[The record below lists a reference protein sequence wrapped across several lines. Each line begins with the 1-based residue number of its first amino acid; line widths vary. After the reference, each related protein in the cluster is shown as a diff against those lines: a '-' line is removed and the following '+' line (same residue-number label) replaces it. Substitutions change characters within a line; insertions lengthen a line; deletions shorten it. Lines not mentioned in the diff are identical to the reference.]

1 MPFLRSMEGSS
12 RTMLRPLS
20 KRAQTFLSRDRRSF
34 AGMTMQRPSA
44 RSEEATPIPEHPDPP
59 PRRPSTNER
68 GRVRTSSLI
77 DSLHPLEI
85 KVLTS
90 LGSRASAASLDE
102 LAEASGL
109 EPSQLSM
116 AVEWLLAKALIHIES
131 ETVTQ
136 SVSLTKVGEAYVGS
150 KAPIERVLDAARD
163 AGHTGSRLTL
173 QDIQRKEG
181 FEPGDISGAVGMLK
195 KEGAILI
202 VQGGC
207 LEATGRPSPTADT
220 IRTLLRDLQAGA
232 RELHTYPEAIRKVIQ
247 QHAVR
252 RGNTREPFRID
263 ERVMRTV
270 ALTTEGQAAAQR
282 LAQQG
287 AEDEVSQLTPDL
299 LKEGAW
305 RTKRFRQ
312 YTISLRAPRIA
323 AGKRHPYR
331 EFLDSVKH
339 KLVSMG
345 FQEMR
350 GELVETEFWNMD
362 ALFMPQFHPA
372 RDIHD
377 VYFVRQ
383 PTHAR
388 QIAGAYLARVAEVHE
403 NGDDVGSTGWGYR
416 FDVERA
422 KRLVLRSQ
430 GTAVSAHTLAATPD
444 VPGKYFS
451 IARCFRYDQVDATH
465 ATDFFQVE
473 GIVLGSD
480 INFRTLLGLLNLFA
494 REVAQAKEVKFVP
507 AYFPFTEPSV
517 ELHVKH
523 PQLGW
528 MELGGAGLLRPEVTL
543 PLGVEVPV
551 IAWGLGLDR
560 MAMIALGIHD
570 IRELFTTDLDLIRT
584 MRRRF

>member
-1 MPFLRSMEGSS
+1 
-12 RTMLRPLS
+12 
-20 KRAQTFLSRDRRSF
+20 
-34 AGMTMQRPSA
+34 
-44 RSEEATPIPEHPDPP
+44 
-59 PRRPSTNER
+59 
-68 GRVRTSSLI
+68 VRTSLI

-85 KVLTS
+85 KVLVS
-90 LGSRASAASLDE
+90 LAARPSAAASLDE
-102 LAEASGL
+102 LAGVAAL

-116 AVEWLLAKALIHIES
+116 AVEWLLAKALIAVQS

-136 SVSLTKVGEAYVGS
+136 SVSLTKIGETYVGG
-150 KAPIERVLDAARD
+150 KAPIELILDAARE
-163 AGHTGSRLTL
+163 GGRTGKRVTV
-173 QDIQRKEG
+173 QDIQRQEG
-181 FEPGDISGAVGMLK
+181 FEAGDISGAVGTLK

-207 LEATGRPSPTADT
+207 LEATGRASPTIET
-220 IRTLLRDLQAGA
+220 MRTVLQQLERSSRDLM
-232 RELHTYPEAIRKVIQ
+232 LFPEPARKVIQ
-247 QHAVR
+247 HHAVK
-252 RGNTREPFRID
+252 RGNSKEPFRID
-263 ERVMRTV
+263 ERVSRTI
-270 ALTTEGQAAAQR
+270 ALTPEGRAAAEH
-282 LAQQG
+282 LARQG
-287 AEDEVSQLTPDL
+287 TEEEVSRLTPEL

-331 EFLDSVKH
+331 EFLDSVKY

-377 VYFVRQ
+377 VYFVKH

-388 QIAGAYLARVAEVHE
+388 RIAEPYLSRVAQVHE
-403 NGDDVGSTGWGYR
+403 NGDDAESSGWGYR
-416 FDVERA
+416 FDIERA

-430 GTAVSAHTLAATPD
+430 GTAVSARTLASTPQI
-444 VPGKYFS
+444 PGKYFS

-473 GIVLGSD
+473 GIVLGAD

-494 REVAQAKEVKFVP
+494 REVAQAKEVKFAP

-517 ELHVKH
+517 ELHVRH
-523 PQLGW
+523 PRLGW
-528 MELGGAGLLRPEVTL
+528 MELGGAGLFRPEVTV
-543 PLGVEVPV
+543 PLGVDVPV

-560 MAMIALGIHD
+560 MAMVALGIHD
-570 IRELFTTDLDLIRT
+570 IRDLFTTDLDLIRT
-584 MRRRF
+584 MRGKF